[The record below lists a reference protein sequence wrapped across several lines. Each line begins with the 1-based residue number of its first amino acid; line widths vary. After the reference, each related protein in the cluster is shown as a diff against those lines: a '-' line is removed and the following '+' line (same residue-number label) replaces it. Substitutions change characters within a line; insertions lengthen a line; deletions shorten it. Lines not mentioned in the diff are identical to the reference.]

1 MPKVKVDFDVMIN
14 NGETYYGTIRGMVE
28 GSWKIIDGELR
39 NVLTTEDICN
49 AVLKKF
55 PTLEGKEWN
64 VAFNK
69 L

>member
-1 MPKVKVDFDVMIN
+1 MPKVKADFDVMVDG
-14 NGETYYGTIRGMVE
+14 GETYYGTIRGMIDS
-28 GSWKIIDGELR
+28 SWKIIDGELK

-55 PTLEGKEWN
+55 PTLEGREWN

-69 L
+69 K